1 MRRLRIRENEG
12 KFCAACN
19 VDGFMQ
25 RERYVC
31 VCGRFRFRGSV
42 YIAPGSILVL
52 FL

>member
-25 RERYVC
+25 RKRVC
-31 VCGRFRFRGSV
+31 MCVWAF
-42 YIAPGSILVL
+42 
-52 FL
+52 